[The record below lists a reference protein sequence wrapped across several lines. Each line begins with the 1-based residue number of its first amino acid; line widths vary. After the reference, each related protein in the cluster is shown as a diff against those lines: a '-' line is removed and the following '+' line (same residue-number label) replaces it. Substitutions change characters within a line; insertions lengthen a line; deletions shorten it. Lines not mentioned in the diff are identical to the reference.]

1 MVIFNGPVR
10 LRVAFKRV
18 TVAAVTTVT
27 VEVATVAAE
36 AGTVAAEVAAVVA
49 WPRPDAPCARLSS
62 TARMRSAFTGTQ
74 RHRRFTGEGTD
85 ARRGGGTL
93 AGRSGPRCCVSSRLS
108 RTSVPLAASASHP
121 GGASRTGGL
130 SSPPCTPWVHVGPP
144 GCRTA
149 HHGVALSP
157 LLGGAPPPGAHG
169 LRGGASPAPR
179 HLQLR
184 PVVPG
189 LGLASAPQ
197 SGLLVLLLQPRP
209 HPRSLPSPGAP
220 RGRGLG
226 HVLPA
231 SAQTGGT
238 WPHRLRGQ

>member
-1 MVIFNGPVR
+1 MLGG
-10 LRVAFKRV
+10 
-18 TVAAVTTVT
+18 
-27 VEVATVAAE
+27 EV
-36 AGTVAAEVAAVVA
+36 GL
-49 WPRPDAPCARLSS
+49 W
-62 TARMRSAFTGTQ
+62 
-74 RHRRFTGEGTD
+74 
-85 ARRGGGTL
+85 
-93 AGRSGPRCCVSSRLS
+93 
-108 RTSVPLAASASHP
+108 P
-121 GGASRTGGL
+121 GGLACGAVCPPVCLGLCATGGL
-130 SSPPCTPWVHVGPP
+130 GFPPRGSESDGWPVFPAMHSLGARGPTRLQDCAPWGGSEPAPWRGPSSWGTRP
-144 GCRTA
+144 A
-149 HHGVALSP
+149 
-157 LLGGAPPPGAHG
+157 
-169 LRGGASPAPR
+169 GGASPAPR

-184 PVVPG
+184 PEVPG